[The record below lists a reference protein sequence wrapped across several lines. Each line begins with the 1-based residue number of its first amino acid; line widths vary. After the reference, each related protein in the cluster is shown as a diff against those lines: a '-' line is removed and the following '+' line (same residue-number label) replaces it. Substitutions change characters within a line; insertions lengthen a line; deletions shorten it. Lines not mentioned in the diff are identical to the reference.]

1 METPYLL
8 VFKDDV
14 TELDRILLG
23 CALFLAGCGVL
34 CVFKWFKFRI

>member
-1 METPYLL
+1 MMETPYLL

-34 CVFKWFKFRI
+34 CMSLVR